1 MEKSY
6 NNSGKQ
12 EALDPHLGRAV
23 SRQLALARAALHE
36 RRDAA
41 DAAHEEA
48 RWAAI
53 KREAAAARARESERQ
68 QERCLRG
75 RGRSGLGMTL
85 PLPLPLPLSISRSD
99 TCAAWAGLAPP
110 RGGAARVT
118 RCGAPRAGASSQRS
132 G

>member
-1 MEKSY
+1 MEELVAKQGLDTALAMEKSY

-23 SRQLALARAALHE
+23 SRQLAIARAALHD

-41 DAAHEEA
+41 DAANEEA

-68 QERCLRG
+68 QERYLPG
-75 RGRSGLGMTL
+75 LGRSGLGMTL
-85 PLPLPLPLSISRSD
+85 PLPLPLSLSRSD
-99 TCAAWAGLAPP
+99 TCAAWAG
-110 RGGAARVT
+110 
-118 RCGAPRAGASSQRS
+118 
-132 G
+132 